1 MSLLETILSAQ
12 GGNLVNNM
20 AGANGIK
27 PDEVLSVLGKLVP
40 GLTQNLSQNAQ
51 QSGGLES
58 LLAALQKK
66 DHQRYLDHD
75 QDAFSNSGIKD
86 GNKIL
91 GHLLGNKD
99 ASRAMAGSVASETGI
114 AGNLIKKMLP
124 QVATLLMGALTKQN
138 QSGGALGQLSGML
151 GGGQKKQATGL
162 LTAFLDRDQD
172 GSIIDDVMAMAARQ
186 FLR

>member
-12 GGNLVNNM
+12 GGKLVNNM

-27 PDEVLSVLGKLVP
+27 PDQVLSVLGKLVP
-40 GLTQNLSQNAQ
+40 GLTQNMSNNVQ
-51 QSGGLES
+51 QSGGIES

-66 DHQRYLDHD
+66 DHQRYLDRD
-75 QDAFSNSGIKD
+75 QDAFSKKGRKR

-91 GHLLGNKD
+91 GHLLGNKN
-99 ASRAMAGSVASETGI
+99 ASRAMAGSVSAETGI
-114 AGNLIKKMLP
+114 AGSLIKKMLP
-124 QVATLLMGALTKQN
+124 QVATLLMGALTQQN
-138 QSGGALGQLSGML
+138 RSSGALGQLSSMM

-172 GSIIDDVMAMAARQ
+172 GSIIDDVMAMAAKQ